1 MSLENKVALVTGSSR
16 GIGKTIALKLAEA
29 GASLVINYKS
39 NRWAADEV
47 MESIKKIVENPAL
60 RLAQGGE
67 RSRTTK
73 GAERKAI
80 SIQCDVSNFADVEE
94 MVKKVTK
101 EFGRIDILV
110 NNVGPF
116 LYKSIY
122 DTTIQEWH
130 QIINSNLNSTFYCC
144 KAVVPIMR
152 KQKSGNIINIGAPN
166 AERTQGYLKNCAY
179 AVAKTGV
186 VVFSKSLAKEEAK
199 NGIRVNVVNPGFIQT
214 DEYTEEMKKDMP
226 KQVPLG
232 RLGKPE
238 DIADAVLFLVSD
250 EANYIT
256 GSVLN
261 VHGGLWC

>member
-1 MSLENKVALVTGSSR
+1 MFLENKVALVTGSSR

-29 GASLVINYKS
+29 GASLGINYKS
-39 NRWAADEV
+39 NTWAADEV
-47 MESIKKIVENPAL
+47 VESIKKMEH
-60 RLAQGGE
+60 
-67 RSRTTK
+67 
-73 GAERKAI
+73 KAI
-80 SIQCDVSNFADVEE
+80 SVQCDVSNFADVEE
-94 MVKKVTK
+94 MVKKVLS

-166 AERTQGYLKNCAY
+166 AERTQGYLKNCPY
-179 AVAKTGV
+179 ATAKTGV
-186 VVFSKSLAKEEAK
+186 VVLSKSLAREEAK
-199 NGIRVNVVNPGFIQT
+199 NGIRVNVVNPGFIET
-214 DEYTEEMKKDMP
+214 DQYTDEMKKDMP
-226 KQVPLG
+226 KEVPL
-232 RLGKPE
+232 RKLGKPE
-238 DIADAVLFLVSD
+238 DIANAVLFLVSE

>member
-16 GIGKTIALKLAEA
+16 GIGKTIALKLAES

-39 NRWAADEV
+39 DSWAADEV
-47 MESIKKIVENPAL
+47 VESIKKMNH
-60 RLAQGGE
+60 Q
-67 RSRTTK
+67 
-73 GAERKAI
+73 AI
-80 SIQCDVSNFADVEE
+80 SVQCDVSNFADVEE
-94 MVKKVTK
+94 MVGKVTS

-152 KQKSGNIINIGAPN
+152 KQKWGNIVNIGAPN
-166 AERTQGYLKNCAY
+166 AERTQGYVQNCPY

-199 NGIRVNVVNPGFIQT
+199 NGIRVNVVNPGFIET
-214 DEYTEEMKKDMP
+214 DEYTEQMRQDMP
-226 KQVPLG
+226 KEVPLR

-238 DIADAVLFLVSD
+238 DIANAVLFLVSD

>member
-1 MSLENKVALVTGSSR
+1 MFLENKVALVTGSSR

-47 MESIKKIVENPAL
+47 VESIKKINRRV
-60 RLAQGGE
+60 
-67 RSRTTK
+67 
-73 GAERKAI
+73 I

-101 EFGRIDILV
+101 EFDRIDILV

-152 KQKSGNIINIGAPN
+152 KQKSGNIVNIGAPN
-166 AERTQGYLKNCAY
+166 AERPQGYLKNCPY

-199 NGIRVNVVNPGFIQT
+199 NGIRVNVVNPGFIET
-214 DEYTEEMKKDMP
+214 DQYTEEMKKDMP
-226 KQVPLG
+226 RQVPLG

-238 DIADAVLFLVSD
+238 DIANAVLFLVSD
-250 EANYIT
+250 EANYVT

>member
-16 GIGKTIALKLAEA
+16 RIGKTIALKLAEA
-29 GASLVINYKS
+29 GASLVVNYKS
-39 NRWAADEV
+39 NSAAAEEV
-47 MESIKKIVENPAL
+47 LQSIRRMK
-60 RLAQGGE
+60 
-67 RSRTTK
+67 
-73 GAERKAI
+73 RKAI
-80 SIQCDVSNFADVEE
+80 SIQSDVSNFADVDE
-94 MVKKVTK
+94 MVKKVMD

-130 QIINSNLNSTFYCC
+130 QVINSNLNSTFYCC

-166 AERTQGYLKNCAY
+166 AERTQGYVRNCAY
-179 AVAKTGV
+179 ATAKTGV
-186 VVFSKSLAKEEAK
+186 VILSRSLAKEEVK
-199 NGIRVNVVNPGFIQT
+199 NGIRVNVVNPGFIET
-214 DEYTEEMKKDMP
+214 DQYTEQMKEDMP
-226 KQVPLG
+226 KEVPLR
-232 RLGKPE
+232 RLGRPE
-238 DIADAVLFLVSD
+238 DVANAVLFLVSD
-250 EANYIT
+250 EADYIT

>member
-16 GIGKTIALKLAEA
+16 GIGKTIALRLAEA

-39 NRWAADEV
+39 DSSAAEEV
-47 MESIKKIVENPAL
+47 LQSIEKMK
-60 RLAQGGE
+60 
-67 RSRTTK
+67 
-73 GAERKAI
+73 RKAI
-80 SIQCDVSNFADVEE
+80 AVQCDCSNFADVEE
-94 MVKKVTK
+94 MVKKVTS

-122 DTTIQEWH
+122 DTTIREWH
-130 QIINSNLNSTFYCC
+130 QVINSNLNSTFYCC

-152 KQKSGNIINIGAPN
+152 KQKSGRIVNIGAPN
-166 AERTQGYLKNCAY
+166 AERTQGYTRNCAY
-179 AVAKTGV
+179 ATAKTGV
-186 VVFSKSLAKEEAK
+186 VVLSKSLAKEEGK
-199 NGIRVNVVNPGFIQT
+199 NGIRVNVVNPGFIET
-214 DEYTEEMKKDMP
+214 DQYTEEMKKEMP
-226 KQVPLG
+226 KEVPLR
-232 RLGKPE
+232 RLGNPE
-238 DIADAVLFLVSD
+238 DIANAVLFLVSD

>member
-1 MSLENKVALVTGSSR
+1 MSVENKVALVTGSSR

-39 NRWAADEV
+39 NSGAADEV
-47 MESIKKIVENPAL
+47 VESIKKMIENPAK
-60 RLAQGGE
+60 GG
-67 RSRTTK
+67 
-73 GAERKAI
+73 GRKVI

-186 VVFSKSLAKEEAK
+186 VVFSKSLAREEAK
-199 NGIRVNVVNPGFIQT
+199 NGIRVNVINPGFIET
-214 DEYTEEMKKDMP
+214 DEYTEEMKKEMP

-238 DIADAVLFLVSD
+238 DIANAVLFLVSD

>member
-1 MSLENKVALVTGSSR
+1 MFLENRVALVTGSSR

-29 GASLVINYKS
+29 GASLGINYKS
-39 NRWAADEV
+39 NTWAADEV
-47 MESIKKIVENPAL
+47 VESIKKMEH
-60 RLAQGGE
+60 
-67 RSRTTK
+67 
-73 GAERKAI
+73 KAI
-80 SIQCDVSNFADVEE
+80 SVQCDVSNFADVEE
-94 MVKKVTK
+94 MVKKVLS

-166 AERTQGYLKNCAY
+166 AERTQGYLKNCPY
-179 AVAKTGV
+179 ATAKTGV
-186 VVFSKSLAKEEAK
+186 VVLSKSLAREEAK
-199 NGIRVNVVNPGFIQT
+199 NGIQVNVVNPGFIET
-214 DEYTEEMKKDMP
+214 DQYTDEMKKDMP
-226 KQVPLG
+226 KEVPL
-232 RLGKPE
+232 RKLGKPE
-238 DIADAVLFLVSD
+238 DIANAVLFLVSE

>member
-1 MSLENKVALVTGSSR
+1 MMSLENNVALVTGSSR
-16 GIGKTIALKLAEA
+16 GIGKIIALRLAEA

-39 NRWAADEV
+39 DSSAADEV
-47 MESIKKIVENPAL
+47 LQLIKKMK
-60 RLAQGGE
+60 RQ
-67 RSRTTK
+67 
-73 GAERKAI
+73 AI
-80 SIQCDVSNFADVEE
+80 SVQCDVSNFADVEE
-94 MVKKVTK
+94 MVGKVTS

-152 KQKSGNIINIGAPN
+152 KQRSGNVINIGAPN
-166 AERTQGYLKNCAY
+166 AERTQGYVQNCPY
-179 AVAKTGV
+179 AIAKTGV
-186 VVFSKSLAKEEAK
+186 VVLSKSLAKEEAK
-199 NGIRVNVVNPGFIQT
+199 NGIRVNVINPGFIET
-214 DEYTEEMKKDMP
+214 DEYTAEMKKDMP

-238 DIADAVLFLVSD
+238 DIANAVLFLVSD

>member
-39 NRWAADEV
+39 NSRAADEV
-47 MESIKKIVENPAL
+47 VESIKKMIENPAK
-60 RLAQGGE
+60 GG
-67 RSRTTK
+67 
-73 GAERKAI
+73 ERKAI

-94 MVKKVTK
+94 MVKKVMS

-122 DTTIQEWH
+122 DTTIGEWH

-144 KAVVPIMR
+144 KAVIPIMR
-152 KQKSGNIINIGAPN
+152 KQKSGNIVNIGAPN
-166 AERTQGYLKNCAY
+166 AERTQGYLRNCPY

-199 NGIRVNVVNPGFIQT
+199 NGIRVNVINPGFIQT
-214 DEYTEEMKKDMP
+214 DEYTEDMKKDMP
-226 KQVPLG
+226 KQVPTG

-238 DIADAVLFLVSD
+238 DIANAVIFLVSD

>member
-16 GIGKTIALKLAEA
+16 GIGKIIALKLAEA
-29 GASLVINYKS
+29 GASLVIDYKS
-39 NRWAADEV
+39 DNAAAEEV
-47 MESIKKIVENPAL
+47 VQSIRQMN
-60 RLAQGGE
+60 
-67 RSRTTK
+67 
-73 GAERKAI
+73 RKAI
-80 SIQCDVSNFADVEE
+80 AIGCDVSNFADVEE
-94 MVKKVTK
+94 MIKRVMD

-152 KQKSGNIINIGAPN
+152 KQESGSIVNIGAPN
-166 AERTQGYLKNCAY
+166 AERTQGYTRNCAY
-179 AVAKTGV
+179 ATAKTGV
-186 VVFSKSLAKEEAK
+186 VVLSKSLAKEEGE
-199 NGIRVNVVNPGFIQT
+199 NGIRVNVVSPGFIET
-214 DEYTEEMKKDMP
+214 DQYTVEMKKDMP

-238 DIADAVLFLVSD
+238 NIADAVLFLASD

>member
-16 GIGKTIALKLAEA
+16 GIGKTIALRLAEA

-39 NRWAADEV
+39 DRWATDEV
-47 MESIKKIVENPAL
+47 VKSIKKMK
-60 RLAQGGE
+60 RQ
-67 RSRTTK
+67 
-73 GAERKAI
+73 AI
-80 SIQCDVSNFADVEE
+80 SVQCDVSNFADVEE
-94 MVKKVTK
+94 MVGKVMS

-144 KAVVPIMR
+144 KAVIPIMR
-152 KQKSGNIINIGAPN
+152 KQKSGNIVNIGAPN
-166 AERTQGYLKNCAY
+166 AERTQGYVQNCPY
-179 AVAKTGV
+179 AIAKTGV

-199 NGIRVNVVNPGFIQT
+199 NGIRVNVVNPGFIET

-226 KQVPLG
+226 KQVPLEI
-232 RLGKPE
+232 LGKPE
-238 DIADAVLFLVSD
+238 DIANAVLFLVSD

>member
-16 GIGKTIALKLAEA
+16 GIGKTIALKLAEP

-39 NRWAADEV
+39 DSSAAEEV
-47 MESIKKIVENPAL
+47 LQSIKKM
-60 RLAQGGE
+60 
-67 RSRTTK
+67 K
-73 GAERKAI
+73 RKAI
-80 SIQCDVSNFADVEE
+80 AIQCDVSNFADVEE
-94 MVKKVTK
+94 MVRKVMD

-110 NNVGPF
+110 SNVGPF

-130 QIINSNLNSTFYCC
+130 QVINSNLNSTFYCC

-152 KQKSGNIINIGAPN
+152 KQKSGSIVNIGAPN
-166 AERTQGYLKNCAY
+166 AERTQGYTRNCAY
-179 AVAKTGV
+179 ATAKTGV
-186 VVFSKSLAKEEAK
+186 VVLSKSLAKEEGK
-199 NGIRVNVVNPGFIQT
+199 NGIRVNVVNPGFIETNQ
-214 DEYTEEMKKDMP
+214 YTEEMKKDMP

-238 DIADAVLFLVSD
+238 DIANAVLFLVSD

-261 VHGGLWC
+261 LHGGLWC

>member
-29 GASLVINYKS
+29 GSSLVVNYKS
-39 NRWAADEV
+39 NSWAADEV
-47 MESIKKIVENPAL
+47 VQSIKKI
-60 RLAQGGE
+60 
-67 RSRTTK
+67 K
-73 GAERKAI
+73 RKAI
-80 SIQCDVSNFADVEE
+80 LIQCDVSNFADVEE
-94 MVKKVTK
+94 MVGKVMS

-166 AERTQGYLKNCAY
+166 AERTQGYLQNCPY

-199 NGIRVNVVNPGFIQT
+199 NGIRVNVINPGFIET
-214 DEYTEEMKKDMP
+214 DEYTEEMKKDIP
-226 KQVPLG
+226 KEVPLR

-238 DIADAVLFLVSD
+238 DIANAVLFLVSD

>member
-39 NRWAADEV
+39 NSWAADEV
-47 MESIKKIVENPAL
+47 VESIKKMN
-60 RLAQGGE
+60 
-67 RSRTTK
+67 SR
-73 GAERKAI
+73 AI

-94 MVKKVTK
+94 MVRKIMDEYGK
-101 EFGRIDILV
+101 IDILV

-116 LYKSIY
+116 LYKALY
-122 DTTIQEWH
+122 DTSIQEWH

-166 AERTQGYLKNCAY
+166 AERTQGYTRNCAY
-179 AVAKTGV
+179 ATAKTGV
-186 VVFSKSLAKEEAK
+186 VVLSKSLAKEEGK
-199 NGIRVNVVNPGFIQT
+199 NGIRVNVVNPGFIET
-214 DEYTEEMKKDMP
+214 DEYTVEMKQDMP
-226 KQVPLG
+226 KQVPLR
-232 RLGKPE
+232 RLGKPA
-238 DIADAVLFLVSD
+238 DIASAVLFLASD
-250 EANYIT
+250 EAHYIT
-256 GSVLN
+256 GSVIN